1 MPVIPAWAIEAEVG
15 KFETSLDCM
24 RLSYNKTK
32 QSIQAGPDGVRHGP
46 IFKASQEIRD
56 PVSK

>member
-24 RLSYNKTK
+24 RLCHTTK
-32 QSIQAGPDGVRHGP
+32 QN
-46 IFKASQEIRD
+46 KAYRLD
-56 PVSK
+56 LMG